1 MEQRGRSAH
10 EAQEELE
17 AYRDRLAREKSRQE
31 MIRRLRW
38 PLVCAVLC
46 VIIVAL
52 IFVLMSDRPKEWVDD
67 LRGIDVADKIIETT
81 DSVKG
86 PSELFQRAPEESC

>member
-1 MEQRGRSAH
+1 MPQRGQSPY

-38 PLVCAVLC
+38 PLVCAVLG

-52 IFVLMSDRPKEWVDD
+52 IFVLLSDRP
-67 LRGIDVADKIIETT
+67 
-81 DSVKG
+81 
-86 PSELFQRAPEESC
+86 

>member
-1 MEQRGRSAH
+1 MPQRGQSPY

-38 PLVCAVLC
+38 PLLCLVLG
-46 VIIVAL
+46 VIIAFL
-52 IFVLMSDRPKEWVDD
+52 IFVLMSDRPKEWVDN
-67 LRGIDVADKIIETT
+67 LRNFDVV

-86 PSELFQRAPEESC
+86 PSELIQRAPEEAC

>member
-1 MEQRGRSAH
+1 MPQRGQSPH

-38 PLVCAVLC
+38 PLVCAVFG

-52 IFVLMSDRPKEWVDD
+52 IFVLLSDRP
-67 LRGIDVADKIIETT
+67 
-81 DSVKG
+81 
-86 PSELFQRAPEESC
+86 

>member
-1 MEQRGRSAH
+1 MPQRGQSPY

-38 PLVCAVLC
+38 PLVCAVLG

-52 IFVLMSDRPKEWVDD
+52 IFVILSDRP
-67 LRGIDVADKIIETT
+67 
-81 DSVKG
+81 
-86 PSELFQRAPEESC
+86 

>member
-1 MEQRGRSAH
+1 MAQHGRTAR
-10 EAQEELE
+10 ETQEELE
-17 AYRDRLAREKSRQE
+17 AYRDRLACEKSRQE

-52 IFVLMSDRPKEWVDD
+52 ILVYCPIGPKSALV
-67 LRGIDVADKIIETT
+67 GV
-81 DSVKG
+81 V
-86 PSELFQRAPEESC
+86 

>member
-1 MEQRGRSAH
+1 MPQRGQSPY

-38 PLVCAVLC
+38 PLVCAVLG

-52 IFVLMSDRPKEWVDD
+52 ILVYCPIGPKSALV
-67 LRGIDVADKIIETT
+67 GV
-81 DSVKG
+81 V
-86 PSELFQRAPEESC
+86 